1 MVGSSC
7 FLASP
12 SIGTMSNLDFVLNT
26 DLYPWSETDPTESET
41 RTPAVRKWS
50 TVRHSCLLLIPMH
63 ATRPCIGRFGL
74 SKSTRQRQT
83 PELGH

>member
-1 MVGSSC
+1 MGSSC

-12 SIGTMSNLDFVLNT
+12 SIGTMSTLDFGLNT
-26 DLYPWSETDPTESET
+26 DLYPWPETDPTESET
-41 RTPAVRKWS
+41 RTTAVRKWS

-63 ATRPCIGRFGL
+63 ATRPYIGRFGH
-74 SKSTRQRQT
+74 SNSTRQSQT